1 MKKTGGQNSRWTVPL
16 SLFKSFNHH
25 TIIYQHCL
33 PSSYIIFNKDPNG
46 SVENIQ
52 IRIRQHDG
60 DPSDSDPQHCQR
72 PRAIIYLTMRQCP
85 SSWLLLEPTF
95 CQSTFYSVVASWLVK
110 STFMCVNFLR
120 IDILRSRPFYTN
132 IGFGLQRTGLCNQK
146 PVESIF
152 SHNVSSV

>member
-33 PSSYIIFNKDPNG
+33 PSSYIIFNKVYIAQHSAFPNG
-46 SVENIQ
+46 SVENIR
-52 IRIRQHDG
+52 IRILQHDA
-60 DPSDSDPQHCQR
+60 DPSDLDPQHCQR

-95 CQSTFYSVVASWLVK
+95 CLVD
-110 STFMCVNFLR
+110 FL
-120 IDILRSRPFYTN
+120 
-132 IGFGLQRTGLCNQK
+132 FGRC
-146 PVESIF
+146 
-152 SHNVSSV
+152 

>member
-33 PSSYIIFNKDPNG
+33 PSSYIIFKKVDIAQHSAFPNG

-85 SSWLLLEPTF
+85 SSWHLLEPTF
-95 CQSTFYSVVASWLVK
+95 CLVD
-110 STFMCVNFLR
+110 FL
-120 IDILRSRPFYTN
+120 
-132 IGFGLQRTGLCNQK
+132 FGRC
-146 PVESIF
+146 
-152 SHNVSSV
+152 